1 MPRQQ
6 ARIVRE
12 DRRGGMRS
20 SDVKAFVRAATGAH
34 ASLAHSD
41 PGIAGMRVA
50 MAKGMTNTSSQVVVG
65 YDFSHS
71 GNAALFRAIALATR
85 APFHV
90 LHFACIVD
98 RHAPLP
104 AIVHHGE
111 VDYAY
116 TERLQQAL
124 TDIVA
129 QELRAADI
137 QNRVHFFVH
146 VRIGKPAEELL
157 DLARDVGADLIIVG
171 SKGLT
176 GVERLILGSVSEKVV
191 REAKCSVEV
200 ARPKTYDY
208 VELADVVEVA
218 PHLSYVPPHRYS
230 YEDHRLE
237 LRPNEWPLY

>member
-1 MPRQQ
+1 M
-6 ARIVRE
+6 
-12 DRRGGMRS
+12 S
-20 SDVKAFVRAATGAH
+20 
-34 ASLAHSD
+34 
-41 PGIAGMRVA
+41 
-50 MAKGMTNTSSQVVVG
+50 NTSSQVVVG

-71 GNAALFRAIALATR
+71 GNAALYRAIALSSR

-90 LHFACIVD
+90 LHFACVVD

-104 AIVHHGE
+104 ALAHHGK

-116 TERLQQAL
+116 TEHLQQML
-124 TDIVA
+124 TDLIA

-137 QNRVHFFVH
+137 QSRVHFFVH

-157 DLARDVGADLIIVG
+157 ALARDVGADLIIVG

-176 GVERLILGSVSEKVV
+176 GVERFVLGSVSERVV
-191 REAKCSVEV
+191 REAKCTVEV

-208 VELADVVEVA
+208 VQLANIIEVE
-218 PHLSYVPPHRYS
+218 PHLSYVPPHRYW

-237 LRPNEWPLY
+237 LRPIEWPLY

>member
-1 MPRQQ
+1 
-6 ARIVRE
+6 
-12 DRRGGMRS
+12 
-20 SDVKAFVRAATGAH
+20 
-34 ASLAHSD
+34 
-41 PGIAGMRVA
+41 
-50 MAKGMTNTSSQVVVG
+50 MTNTSSQVVVG

-71 GNAALFRAIALATR
+71 GNAALYRAIALASR

-90 LHFACIVD
+90 LHFACVVD

-104 AIVHHGE
+104 AMVHHGK

-116 TERLQQAL
+116 TEHLQEML
-124 TDIVA
+124 TDLIA

-137 QNRVHFFVH
+137 QSRVHFFVH

-157 DLARDVGADLIIVG
+157 GLARDVGADLIIVG

-176 GVERLILGSVSEKVV
+176 GVERFVLGSVSERVV
-191 REAKCSVEV
+191 REAKCTVEV

-208 VELADVVEVA
+208 VQLANIIEVE
-218 PHLSYVPPHRYS
+218 PHLSYVPPHRYW

-237 LRPNEWPLY
+237 LRPIEWPLY